1 MHLGQH
7 PVNKNL
13 YFASKSKSAIEGT
26 LLASILLRVVDIG
39 LISILFFAPLFMGGR
54 HPTGRLVLVSLVS
67 MMCVAWCLRQCIL
80 NQAFWRA
87 TAGQWLFLATIF
99 LVVLQLLPLSS
110 DWINTLSPSTK
121 HLLPFWSNEG
131 EATRYFGA
139 WEYLS
144 LNPRM
149 TLYGL
154 SILFAYGITFL
165 ITVQR
170 VETLADVQ
178 MILKWIALAA
188 VAFAVLGLIQYVSA
202 GDKFL
207 WTYEHPFRKANGVQ
221 GPFINPNHFCHLLA
235 LGIGPCFGWLIL
247 RLKIPSADRPFFC
260 GSGQKSTYNGA
271 QTLMASLAVGVV
283 IFACFLALSLGGMI
297 AILVAVTTVMAFYCI
312 RRLIA
317 FRYICGAV
325 IALAIGGVL
334 FAIHGGDR
342 IATEVESL
350 KSLSLNEA
358 DYKQMRQAI
367 WKANGLAIQSRP
379 WFGHGVG
386 THRDFYKIYLDK
398 PFPVEFSHAE
408 SGYMQV
414 GSETGAAGL
423 GLLFC
428 GIILSGFWCVA
439 GFWKNTNTVEVL
451 CIGAVAASLVASIVH
466 SIVDFVWYIPACMSW
481 TVIFCGL
488 ACRLYQLSKST
499 IKVRRFALPRFVWC
513 CTAIV
518 VTILCVGAVGVLVP
532 PARAA
537 HHWNRFQFYA
547 KERTRIE
554 RHRAELGTQS
564 KKEDHFL
571 RLSSGLDKKMEEE
584 LLGYSALDIDNPK
597 VHLRIAA
604 NYLRQFQ
611 SKQRSS
617 QNPMD
622 VGQIRDAAIASQF
635 PSKQALDDWLMRAIG
650 DHRHFL
656 YRALWHAHQ
665 AAVRC
670 PLQGEAYLFL
680 GELVFLEGAD
690 HETKSNLIQQALRVR
705 PYDGKVL
712 LMAGKE
718 AAIAGDVQ
726 AAIEYWRQ
734 SFHQSLDGKRGLI
747 QLLSQRIPA
756 EITIDILEPDA
767 TDIAIFCQT
776 YRRLGEPEQTKFVCD
791 HFHQLMLQ
799 AGTDNARLAPLWT
812 TLSETY
818 TGIDRVNE
826 AVWCAEQA
834 LKCDPNRFDT
844 HLLLGSVFV
853 KSSAFTMAERHLR
866 WCVSRRPEHHKSQQ
880 LLREAVKGKIAKRK
894 LPANADLI
902 RQ

>member
-1 MHLGQH
+1 M
-7 PVNKNL
+7 NKNL
-13 YFASKSKSAIEGT
+13 YFAFKSKSAIRGT
-26 LLASILLRVVDIG
+26 LLSSILLRVVDIG

-67 MMCVAWCLRQCIL
+67 VMCVAWCLRQCIL
-80 NQAFWRA
+80 SQAFWRA
-87 TAGQWLFLATIF
+87 TVGQWLFLATIF
-99 LVVLQLLPLSS
+99 LVVLQLLPLSP
-110 DWINTLSPSTK
+110 DWIDALAPSTK
-121 HLLPFWSNEG
+121 NLLPLWSNTAQTEG
-131 EATRYFGA
+131 YFTA
-139 WEYLS
+139 WKHLS
-144 LNPRM
+144 FNPQM

-170 VETLADVQ
+170 VETLEDVQ

-188 VAFAVLGLIQYVSA
+188 VAFAVIGLVQYVSA
-202 GDKFL
+202 EDKFL

-235 LGIGPCFGWLIL
+235 LGIGPCVGWLIL
-247 RLKIPSADRPFFC
+247 RLKNPAADRPLFY
-260 GSGQKSTYNGA
+260 GRGQTSTLNGF

-283 IFACFLALSLGGMI
+283 IFACSLGLSRGGMI
-297 AILVAVTTVMAFYCI
+297 ALLVAVTTVMAFYCI
-312 RRLIA
+312 RRLIH
-317 FRYICGAV
+317 FRYICGSV
-325 IALAIGGVL
+325 VALAIGGVL

-342 IATEVESL
+342 IAAEMESL

-398 PFPVEFSHAE
+398 TFPVDFSHAE

-414 GSETGAAGL
+414 ASETGAMGL

-439 GFWKNTNTVEVL
+439 GFWKNTKTVEVL
-451 CIGAVAASLVASIVH
+451 CIGAVAASLVASMVH
-466 SIVDFVWYIPACMSW
+466 SIIDFVWYIPACMSW

-488 ACRLYQLSKST
+488 ACRLYQLSRST
-499 IKVRRFALPRFVWC
+499 IKVRRFAPSHFVWC

-537 HHWNRFQFYA
+537 HHWDRFQFYA

-554 RHRAELGTQS
+554 RYHTELGTQS
-564 KKEDHFL
+564 KKEDQFL

-584 LLGYSALDIDNPK
+584 LLRYSALDIDNPK

-611 SKQRSS
+611 SKQRSGK
-617 QNPMD
+617 NPMD

-635 PSKQALDDWLMRAIG
+635 PSKQSLDDWLMRAIG

-690 HETKSNLIQQALRVR
+690 HEAKSNLIQQALRVR
-705 PYDGKVL
+705 PYDDKVL

-718 AAIAGDVQ
+718 SAIAGDVQ
-726 AAIEYWRQ
+726 AAIEYWRR
-734 SFHQSLDGKRGLI
+734 SFHQSFDGKRDLI

-767 TDIAIFCQT
+767 TDIAIFCRT
-776 YRRLGEPEQTKFVCD
+776 YQRLGDSVQTKFVCD
-791 HFHQLMLQ
+791 HFHQLMLR
-799 AGTDNARLAPLWT
+799 AGTDNASLASLWT
-812 TLSETY
+812 TLSQTY
-818 TGIDRVNE
+818 ADIDRVND
-826 AVWCAEQA
+826 AVWWCAEQA

-844 HLLLGSVFV
+844 HLLLGSIFV

-866 WCVSRRPEHHKSQQ
+866 WCVSRQPEHSESQQ
-880 LLREAVKGKIAKRK
+880 LLRDAVKGKIAKRK